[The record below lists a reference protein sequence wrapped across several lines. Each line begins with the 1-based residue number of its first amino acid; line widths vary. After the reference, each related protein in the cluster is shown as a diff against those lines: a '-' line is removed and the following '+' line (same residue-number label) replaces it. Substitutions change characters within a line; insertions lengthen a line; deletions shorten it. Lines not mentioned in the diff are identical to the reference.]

1 MNGEKA
7 QGIRVT
13 LSKEGALRYLS
24 HRDLMRLVERA
35 ARRAELP
42 LALTAGFTPHPKMRF
57 GRALKV
63 GETSR
68 SFAVDLFLSDSAAP
82 QSVKKLMNEQLP
94 AEVQVLEAMKIGLET
109 PAPQ

>member
-1 MNGEKA
+1 MVGV
-7 QGIRVT
+7 RVV
-13 LSKEGALRYLS
+13 LSKEGLLRYLS
-24 HRDLMRLVERA
+24 HRDMMRLVERA

-42 LALTAGFTPHPKMRF
+42 LVLTAGFSPHPKMRF

-63 GETSR
+63 GQASR
-68 SFAVDLFLSDSAAP
+68 SFEVDFFLSESAAP